1 MKFKNILIVL
11 FVFIGLIIN
20 DQSYAQA
27 VSIQNLS
34 NVRVDE
40 LTDDQIRNFIKQVES
55 SGMPESQLENMALAK
70 GMQPSEIAKLRI
82 RVDALKSKSS
92 ATGASDAT
100 VKGKDGSTER
110 SFEGQVSNI
119 ASSDDKKT
127 EQESDIAVQS
137 LKSKIFGRQLFANPA
152 TTFEPNLR
160 LPTPLNYVLGT
171 GDQLLID
178 LYGYSEVN
186 YTLTI
191 NPNGTVNIP
200 NIGVTPLA
208 GLTIEAA
215 TARIKSKLVT
225 IYSALKTGQTKL
237 SVTLGNIRSIRVILN
252 GEVMKPGTYT
262 LPSLATAFTALYS
275 SGGPTDNG
283 SFRNVEIIRN
293 GKKIAAL
300 DVYDFILN
308 GESKGN
314 IALKDQDIINIPV
327 YQKRVE
333 IVGEVKRPAIF
344 EMKANEN
351 LNKLLEFAAG
361 FTEKAYKARIKVLAN
376 TDTERKISD
385 ITKDEFNTYIPSSGD
400 KYFVNE
406 ILDRFQN
413 RVSIQ
418 GAVFRPGDY
427 ELEPSMTVRSLILKA
442 EGLKEDAFKNR
453 AFVTRLTN
461 DLNIELV
468 SFDLKKLM
476 VGEIEDIQLRR
487 EDKVEINS
495 IFDLKEEY
503 KVVINGEIRLP
514 GSFPYAQNMS
524 LEELILQSGGFKES
538 ATPLR
543 IEISRRVKNS
553 DATSKSAITA
563 QVFQMNIDKGLSI
576 EAAKFV
582 LQPFDIVTIRT
593 APGYEIQRQVR
604 VDGEVMYP
612 GYYTITKKDER
623 ISDLIKRAGGLTAQ
637 AFTDG
642 ASLKRT
648 GTFETQIDQEKEQQ
662 KIQQFQ
668 KIQKNAKDSTA
679 LNLEN
684 LAIRNSFVGINLTRI
699 LEKPNTKQDLF
710 LENGDIL
717 NIPKELQTVKVS
729 GEVLSPNTVIYSRN
743 KTFRSYVLSAGGF
756 GQGAKKGRSYVIY
769 ANGAVKATKKFLIFN
784 NYPVVKTGAEI
795 FVPKNAE
802 KRKLTPAETVGVLSG
817 LASFGAIVLGVMNL
831 LN

>member
-70 GMQPSEIAKLRI
+70 GMQPSEIAKLRA

-92 ATGASDAT
+92 ATGAGDAT

-191 NPNGTVNIP
+191 NPDGTVNIP

-308 GESKGN
+308 GEAKGN

-427 ELEPSMTVRSLILKA
+427 ELELGMTIKSLILKA

-453 AFVTRLTN
+453 AYITRLTA
-461 DLNIELV
+461 DLNTELISV
-468 SFDLKKLM
+468 DLNKVM
-476 VGEIEDIQLRR
+476 AGTDADITLKR
-487 EDKVEINS
+487 EDVISISS

-503 KVVINGEIRLP
+503 NVTLNGEVRSP
-514 GSFPYAQNMS
+514 GQFTYRENMS
-524 LEELILQSGGFKES
+524 LEELILMAGGFKES
-538 ATPLR
+538 ATAQR

-553 DATSKSAITA
+553 DASSKSAITA
-563 QVFQMNIDKGLSI
+563 QVFQMNIDKKLTI
-576 EAAKFV
+576 EAAK
-582 LQPFDIVTIRT
+582 
-593 APGYEIQRQVR
+593 
-604 VDGEVMYP
+604 
-612 GYYTITKKDER
+612 
-623 ISDLIKRAGGLTAQ
+623 
-637 AFTDG
+637 
-642 ASLKRT
+642 
-648 GTFETQIDQEKEQQ
+648 
-662 KIQQFQ
+662 
-668 KIQKNAKDSTA
+668 
-679 LNLEN
+679 
-684 LAIRNSFVGINLTRI
+684 
-699 LEKPNTKQDLF
+699 
-710 LENGDIL
+710 
-717 NIPKELQTVKVS
+717 
-729 GEVLSPNTVIYSRN
+729 
-743 KTFRSYVLSAGGF
+743 
-756 GQGAKKGRSYVIY
+756 
-769 ANGAVKATKKFLIFN
+769 
-784 NYPVVKTGAEI
+784 
-795 FVPKNAE
+795 
-802 KRKLTPAETVGVLSG
+802 
-817 LASFGAIVLGVMNL
+817 
-831 LN
+831 

>member
-1 MKFKNILIVL
+1 M
-11 FVFIGLIIN
+11 
-20 DQSYAQA
+20 
-27 VSIQNLS
+27 
-34 NVRVDE
+34 
-40 LTDDQIRNFIKQVES
+40 
-55 SGMPESQLENMALAK
+55 
-70 GMQPSEIAKLRI
+70 
-82 RVDALKSKSS
+82 
-92 ATGASDAT
+92 
-100 VKGKDGSTER
+100 
-110 SFEGQVSNI
+110 
-119 ASSDDKKT
+119 
-127 EQESDIAVQS
+127 
-137 LKSKIFGRQLFANPA
+137 
-152 TTFEPNLR
+152 
-160 LPTPLNYVLGT
+160 
-171 GDQLLID
+171 
-178 LYGYSEVN
+178 
-186 YTLTI
+186 
-191 NPNGTVNIP
+191 
-200 NIGVTPLA
+200 
-208 GLTIEAA
+208 
-215 TARIKSKLVT
+215 
-225 IYSALKTGQTKL
+225 
-237 SVTLGNIRSIRVILN
+237 
-252 GEVMKPGTYT
+252 
-262 LPSLATAFTALYS
+262 
-275 SGGPTDNG
+275 
-283 SFRNVEIIRN
+283 EIIRN

-308 GESKGN
+308 GEAKGN

-582 LQPFDIVTIRT
+582 LEPFDIVTVRT
-593 APGYEIQRQVR
+593 APGYEVQRQVR
-604 VDGEVMYP
+604 IEGEVMYP
-612 GYYTITKKDER
+612 GFYTITRKDER

-648 GTFETQIDQEKEQQ
+648 KGFDTQIDQEKEQQ

-668 KIQKNAKDSTA
+668 KIQKNAKA
-679 LNLEN
+679 LIAGFKNADL
-684 LAIRNSFVGINLTRI
+684 LTVQKSI
-699 LEKPNTKQDLF
+699 YKNYWDPTKMETF
-710 LENGDIL
+710 TKNGYSL
-717 NIPKELQTVKVS
+717 KIPKTFIILT
-729 GEVLSPNTVIYSRN
+729 SR
-743 KTFRSYVLSAGGF
+743 
-756 GQGAKKGRSYVIY
+756 
-769 ANGAVKATKKFLIFN
+769 IFI
-784 NYPVVKTGAEI
+784 I
-795 FVPKNAE
+795 FK
-802 KRKLTPAETVGVLSG
+802 
-817 LASFGAIVLGVMNL
+817 I
-831 LN
+831 